1 MKQQMLYR
9 ELGRYYDLIYS
20 SKDYKKEAKKIVK
33 LISRYKKSDGNELL
47 EVGCGTGHHLKYLK
61 NKFSCT
67 GIDTNEGMLNVA
79 RKNVKGVVF
88 KKADMKTL
96 NLNKK
101 FDIITCLFS
110 SIGYVKTYINLRRT
124 IKNFAKHLKTG
135 GIIIIKPWLTKSA
148 YKNGSLHMTTYDGK
162 DMKIARIG
170 VSGIKGNISI
180 LNMHYL
186 IAEKNKGV
194 KYYSDKHELGL
205 FETGKTLKIMK
216 ECGLKSKFLKKGLMI
231 DRGIYLGIN
240 K

>member
-1 MKQQMLYR
+1 MLYR
-9 ELGRYYDLIYS
+9 KLGKYYDLIYS
-20 SKDYKKEAKKIVK
+20 SKDYKREAKKIMR
-33 LISRYKKSDGNELL
+33 LISMYKKSDGNELL

-67 GIDTNEGMLNVA
+67 GIDINEGMLNVA

-96 NLNKK
+96 NLNKR

-110 SIGYVKTYINLRRT
+110 SVGYVKIYANLRRT

-135 GIIIIKPWLTKSA
+135 GIVIIEPWLTKSA

-162 DMKIARIG
+162 DMKIARIS
-170 VSGIKGNISI
+170 VSKIKGNISI

-194 KYYSDKHELGL
+194 KYFSDKHELGL
-205 FETGKTLKIMK
+205 FEINETLKIMK
-216 ECGLKSKFLKKGLMI
+216 EYDLKSKFLKKGLMK
-231 DRGIYLGIN
+231 DRGIYLGI
-240 K
+240 KK